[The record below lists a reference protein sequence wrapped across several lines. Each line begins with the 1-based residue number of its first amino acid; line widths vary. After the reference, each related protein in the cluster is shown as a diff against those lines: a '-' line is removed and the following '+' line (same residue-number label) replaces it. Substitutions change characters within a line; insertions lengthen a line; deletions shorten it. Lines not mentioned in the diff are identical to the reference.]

1 MRNVL
6 IAAAMA
12 VCLVLAL
19 APGCA
24 REENLAIPNTPPE
37 TYIAIAD
44 TVRNTTVYIQHL
56 HWWGDDID
64 GEVIG
69 YEYRWFM
76 DEMEPG
82 CPTDTDWVF
91 TGETAD
97 LRSQLELEPIM
108 SQFGWQFET
117 QVVSLTGGHQAL
129 LEWII
134 LLGGLEQNE
143 NNASLAWLAGYR
155 LANGLEFGV
164 GPSFSANFSQDVT
177 NSSMVVAGGATLP
190 FGDLY
195 IPMNMAVAFSD
206 GGPRLTT
213 LLGWIVG

>member
-1 MRNVL
+1 MSRSIAFLFLMLLVPVANSVVAQENASPVPEEMRAKRL
-6 IAAAMA
+6 PRQR
-12 VCLVLAL
+12 LSG
-19 APGCA
+19 PRFGF
-24 REENLAIPNTPPE
+24 T
-37 TYIAIAD
+37 
-44 TVRNTTVYIQHL
+44 
-56 HWWGDDID
+56 
-64 GEVIG
+64 
-69 YEYRWFM
+69 
-76 DEMEPG
+76 
-82 CPTDTDWVF
+82 VF